1 MTIMD
6 GACDWMVYLVYL
18 ILDIVIGGVLDSIGL
33 DIGIGDALDSVVFD
47 VVVLDVGVLDVVLN
61 VEEDGC

>member
-1 MTIMD
+1 M
-6 GACDWMVYLVYL
+6 YL
-18 ILDIVIGGVLDSIGL
+18 IHDIVIGVVLDSIGL